1 MSLQM
6 RCKCGWS
13 GPVSE
18 VYVGGQIACPDC
30 GEQVEVS
37 QPSTPY
43 AYPPFPAWDSQRR
56 KTVKLPPAPQAPVCG
71 GRAYTCSYQ
80 RSSSCEAWNALGLSI
95 AGLVLAFGKFSWIA
109 SIVLSVC
116 AVVLAVRARR
126 TAASEHRPK
135 PFKSVMAISTSIV
148 ALLFATS
155 AMLGGHGC
163 KRFQE
168 LTGEMPTCSKSSEMP
183 VVSEKHHWQFE
194 YPEGESQCPKAWQ
207 TTGECGSEC
216 AQKRTP
222 ATVDAKNQAAQAQP
236 ND

>member
-6 RCKCGWS
+6 RCKCGWC

-18 VYVGGQIACPDC
+18 VYLGGQIACPDC

-56 KTVKLPPAPQAPVCG
+56 KTVKLPPAPQSTVCG
-71 GRAYTCSYQ
+71 GRKYTCTYQ

-95 AGLVLAFGKFSWIA
+95 AGLVLAFGDFSWVA

-116 AVVLAVRARR
+116 AILIAIRARR

-135 PFKSVMAISTSIV
+135 PVKSVMAISTSIV
-148 ALLFATS
+148 ALLFASST
-155 AMLGGHGC
+155 MLGGHGC
-163 KRFQE
+163 TRLQE
-168 LTGEMPTCSKSSEMP
+168 LRSDMPSCSKSSEIP
-183 VVSEKHHWQFE
+183 VVSEKHHWTFE
-194 YPEGESQCPKAWQ
+194 YDESKCRKTFQ
-207 TTGECGSEC
+207 TTTCTGSPEC
-216 AQKRTP
+216 AP
-222 ATVDAKNQAAQAQP
+222 ATVDAKGEPAQTAAT
-236 ND
+236 D